1 MPDPRPTNSLIIAA
15 AVLAIGIVLG
25 GWLLGRNVAATRLAD
40 RSVTVRGLAERD
52 VVADL
57 ATWTLAYT
65 ATGGDVAPVQAK
77 IDRDTAAIRN
87 FLKRFGFADAEI
99 TMAGVSV
106 NQWVD
111 NNPAYGPD
119 GRRNV
124 TVRQRLQLRTP
135 KVMDARRAAANV
147 SELVRAGVALEEGS
161 NVVYS
166 FTKLEAVKPAM
177 IAAATKDARRGA
189 EQFAKDSGAD
199 VGAIKHAAQGYFSI
213 GPRDGEG
220 GNERGGPE
228 RAGVDTPFQK
238 VRVVTTIDFYLD

>member
-1 MPDPRPTNSLIIAA
+1 MPETATRNSLVIAA
-15 AVLAIGIVLG
+15 AILALGLVLG
-25 GWLLGRNVAATRLAD
+25 GWLLGHNIAATRLAD

-52 VVADL
+52 VTADL

-65 ATGGDVAPVQAK
+65 ASGNDVAPAQAK
-77 IDRDTAAIRN
+77 IDRDTAAIRA
-87 FLKRFGFADAEI
+87 FLKRFGFTDAEVV
-99 TMAGVSV
+99 MSGVSV

-124 TVRQRLQLRTP
+124 TVRQRLQLRTTR
-135 KVMDARRAAANV
+135 VMEARRAAAGV

-166 FTKLEAVKPAM
+166 FTKLESIKPAM
-177 IAAATKDARRGA
+177 IGEATKDARRGA

-199 VGAIKHAAQGYFSI
+199 VGGIKHAAQGYFSV

-220 GNERGGPE
+220 GGE
-228 RAGVDTPFQK
+228 RAGADTPFQK

>member
-1 MPDPRPTNSLIIAA
+1 MPDGTPRNSLVIASAILA
-15 AVLAIGIVLG
+15 AGLALG
-25 GWLLGRNVAATRLAD
+25 GWLLGHNIAATRLAD

-57 ATWTLAYT
+57 ATWTIAYS
-65 ATGGDVAPVQAK
+65 ATGNDVAPVQAK
-77 IDRDTAAIRN
+77 IDSDTAAIRAY
-87 FLKRFGFADAEI
+87 LQRFGFTDAEI
-99 TMAGVSV
+99 AVAGVSV

-111 NNPAYGPD
+111 NNPAYGPA

-124 TVRQRLQLRTP
+124 TVRQRLQLRTT
-135 KVMDARRAAANV
+135 KVMNARRAAASA

-166 FTKLEAVKPAM
+166 FTKLESVKPPM
-177 IAAATKDARRGA
+177 IAEATRDARRGA

-199 VGAIKHAAQGYFSI
+199 VGSIKHAAQGYFSV

-220 GNERGGPE
+220 TNRG
-228 RAGVDTPFQK
+228 AGELAGADTPFQK

>member
-1 MPDPRPTNSLIIAA
+1 MPDAPRGNSLIIAA
-15 AVLAIGIVLG
+15 AILALGFAVG
-25 GWLLGRNVAATRLAD
+25 GWLLGRNVADARRAD

-57 ATWTLAYT
+57 ATWTIAYT
-65 ATGGDVAPVQAK
+65 ATGNEIAPVQAK
-77 IDRDTAAIRN
+77 IDRDTAAIRA
-87 FLKRFGFADAEI
+87 FLARHGFAAAEV
-99 TMAGVSV
+99 TTAGVSV

-124 TVRQRLQLRTP
+124 TVRQRLRLRTP
-135 KVMDARRAAANV
+135 KVMAARRATADVA
-147 SELVRAGVALEEGS
+147 ELVRAGVALEEGS

-166 FTKLEAVKPAM
+166 FTQLEEVKPPM
-177 IAAATKDARRGA
+177 IAEATKDARRGA
-189 EQFAKDSGAD
+189 ERFAADSGSD
-199 VGAIKHAAQGYFSI
+199 VGGIKHAAQGYFSV

-220 GNERGGPE
+220 APTGAGE
-228 RAGVDTPFQK
+228 RAGADTPFQK